1 MEDKIYID
9 GVAQTI
15 IEKLTEEITTQLS
28 NRLYNHFEQ
37 FILDTQDKY
46 SETILKGIKSET
58 DQIKINF
65 GNTEQNQI
73 NVQEQAIVLLKKLNS
88 KLSGLEDAAKT
99 ISQELNKEIVTHIPE
114 ISNMHHEIKHHL
126 DAVKNSLSKEIEVYR
141 SKNNKLITTL
151 KNANAEGE
159 KYTSKLENEIDKLK
173 AVVSN
178 LESKNLALESILNDT
193 NENARQLKI
202 GFKKQINELKFIIS
216 NLETEKIRNE
226 NKIDKLNGR
235 LISVNDQLE
244 TKTALVDK
252 MEKQKLVLEKKLSI
266 LQKLWEEIDGR

>member
-141 SKNNKLITTL
+141 SKNDKLITTL

>member
-15 IEKLTEEITTQLS
+15 IEKLTEEITIQLT
-28 NRLYNHFEQ
+28 NRLYHHFEQ

-99 ISQELNKEIVTHIPE
+99 ISQELNKETVTHIPE

-141 SKNNKLITTL
+141 SKNDKLITTL

-173 AVVSN
+173 AVASN
-178 LESKNLALESILNDT
+178 FESENFALESILNDT

-202 GFKKQINELKFIIS
+202 GFKKPINELKFIIS

-226 NKIDKLNGR
+226 NKIDELNGR
-235 LISVNDQLE
+235 LISVNEQLE

-252 MEKQKLVLEKKLSI
+252 MEKQKLVLEKKLST

>member
-99 ISQELNKEIVTHIPE
+99 ISQELKKEIVTHIPE

-141 SKNNKLITTL
+141 SKNDKLITTL
-151 KNANAEGE
+151 KNADAKGE
-159 KYTSKLENEIDKLK
+159 KYTSKLENEMDKLK
-173 AVVSN
+173 AVASN
-178 LESKNLALESILNDT
+178 LESENLTLESLLNDT

-202 GFKKQINELKFIIS
+202 GFKKPINELKFIIS

-226 NKIDKLNGR
+226 NKIDELNGR
-235 LISVNDQLE
+235 LISVNEQLE

-252 MEKQKLVLEKKLSI
+252 MKKQKLVLEKKLST

>member
-252 MEKQKLVLEKKLSI
+252 MEKQKLVLEKKLSR

>member
-99 ISQELNKEIVTHIPE
+99 ISQELNKEPVTHIPE

-141 SKNNKLITTL
+141 SKNDKLITTL

-178 LESKNLALESILNDT
+178 LESKNLAPESILNDT

-226 NKIDKLNGR
+226 NKMDELNGR
-235 LISVNDQLE
+235 LISVNEQLE

-252 MEKQKLVLEKKLSI
+252 MEKQKLVLEKKLST

>member
-99 ISQELNKEIVTHIPE
+99 ISQELNKEPVTHIPE

-141 SKNNKLITTL
+141 SKNDKLITTL

-178 LESKNLALESILNDT
+178 LESKNLAPESILNDT
-193 NENARQLKI
+193 NEKARQLKI

-226 NKIDKLNGR
+226 NKMDELNGR
-235 LISVNDQLE
+235 LISVNEQLE

-252 MEKQKLVLEKKLSI
+252 MEKQKLVLEKKLST

>member
-15 IEKLTEEITTQLS
+15 IEKLTEEITSQLS

-99 ISQELNKEIVTHIPE
+99 ISQELNKETVTHIPE

-141 SKNNKLITTL
+141 SKNDKLITTL

-178 LESKNLALESILNDT
+178 LESKNLAPESLLSDK

-202 GFKKQINELKFIIS
+202 GFKKQINELKLIIS

-226 NKIDKLNGR
+226 NKMDELNGR
-235 LISVNDQLE
+235 LISVNEQLE

-252 MEKQKLVLEKKLSI
+252 MEKQKLVLEKKLST